1 MGGRVYVP
9 LVHRCATTRRVLT
22 TEWVEGKQLAAS
34 PPAVIR
40 RLVPVGVEC
49 FFTQLIDTGF
59 FHSDPHPGNLLVT
72 TDGRLALIDFGLCAT
87 VPMPAGDVIARAV
100 VHLLNGDLPE
110 LLHDAAQL
118 GFLPNDPYYQLAGHE
133 GGWAWRGQDA
143 LLVAELGELLEEA
156 LLTGRDAASSQRRR
170 AQLRAVSGRLNRLFF
185 DYPFTV
191 PDYFALI
198 TRALIVLE
206 GIALVGDPD
215 FDIFAAA
222 HPHAARRVGRL
233 LGTRGAAAVAFAA
246 HSA

>member
-1 MGGRVYVP
+1 MGGRVHVP
-9 LVHRCATTRRVLT
+9 RVHRCATTRRVLT

-49 FFTQLIDTGF
+49 FFSQLIDTGF

-72 TDGRLALIDFGLCAT
+72 PDGRLALIDFGLCAT
-87 VPMPAGDVIARAV
+87 VPLPAGNVIARAV
-100 VHLLNGDLPE
+100 VHLLKGDLPE

-118 GFLPNDPYYQLAGHE
+118 GFLPSGE
-133 GGWAWRGQDA
+133 EGWAWRGQDA
-143 LLVAELGELLEEA
+143 LLAAELGELLQEA
-156 LLTGRDAASSQRRR
+156 RLAAIVNVSSRRR
-170 AQLRAVSGRLNRLFF
+170 AQLHAVSGRLNRLFF

-206 GIALVGDPD
+206 GIALIGDPE

-222 HPHAARRVGRL
+222 HPHAARKAGRL
-233 LGTRGAAAVAFAA
+233 LGTRGAAAAFAA
-246 HSA
+246 HAS